1 MRKSINN
8 GNITWLDEG
17 KGAAIV
23 PIHGFSENA
32 TLWHNQTTRLKEHY
46 RIIIPDLP
54 GTALSPLTTPLTI
67 ESMAEYVYAILL
79 AEDISEAVVIGHSM
93 GGYIALALAEKYPAL
108 LKGLGLF
115 HSTAKADSEEKKEG
129 RRKSIRMME
138 QYGAETFLRQT
149 LPNMFSPATKSK
161 HNELIDAYVKLGME
175 CQLPALIAY
184 YEAMAVRPDRTAV
197 LKTLRVPVLF
207 MIGKDD
213 NAVPLDNVLPQ
224 ITLPPVSSIHIFE
237 NVGHMGMWEIAEESN
252 VILEQFIAFC
262 QR

>member
-17 KGAAIV
+17 QGATIV
-23 PIHGFSENA
+23 FIHGFAENSGIWDQQV
-32 TLWHNQTTRLKEHY
+32 TPLKKSY
-46 RIIIPDLP
+46 RVIIPDLP
-54 GTALSPLTTPLTI
+54 GTAATPLSTPLTI

-79 AEDISEAVVIGHSM
+79 AENISNAVIIGHSM
-93 GGYIALALAEKYPAL
+93 GGYVALALAEKYPTL
-108 LKGLGLF
+108 VKGLGLF

-129 RRKSIRMME
+129 RRKSIKLME

-161 HNELIDAYVKLGME
+161 LPEEVDAYVKMGMQCE
-175 CQLPALIAY
+175 LPALIAW
-184 YEAMAVRPDRTAV
+184 YEAMAARPDRTAV
-197 LKTLRVPVLF
+197 LKTIPVPVLF

-224 ITLPPVSSIHIFE
+224 ITLPRVSSIHIFE
-237 NVGHMGMWEIAEESN
+237 NVGHMGMWEIPTESN

-262 QR
+262 QL

>member
-17 KGAAIV
+17 KGATIV
-23 PIHGFSENA
+23 LIHGFSENA
-32 TLWHNQTTRLKEHY
+32 TLWDNQTTQLKEHY

-79 AEDISEAVVIGHSM
+79 AENISEAVIIGHSM

-161 HNELIDAYVKLGME
+161 HSELVDAYVKMGME
-175 CQLPALIAY
+175 CQLPALVAY
-184 YEAMAVRPDRTAV
+184 YEAMAIRPDRTEV
-197 LKTLRVPVLF
+197 LKTLRAPVLF

-213 NAVPLDNVLPQ
+213 NAVPLDNVMPQ
-224 ITLPPVSSIHIFE
+224 ITLPATGSIHIFE

-252 VILEQFIAFC
+252 VILEQFVAFC
-262 QR
+262 QL

>member
-17 KGAAIV
+17 KGATIV
-23 PIHGFSENA
+23 LIHGFSENA
-32 TLWHNQTTRLKEHY
+32 TLWDNQTTQLKKHY

-79 AEDISEAVVIGHSM
+79 AENISEAVIIGHSM

-115 HSTAKADSEEKKEG
+115 HSTARADSEEKKEG

-161 HNELIDAYVKLGME
+161 HSELVDAYVKMGME
-175 CQLPALIAY
+175 CQLPALVAY
-184 YEAMAVRPDRTAV
+184 YEAMAKRPDRTGV
-197 LKTLRVPVLF
+197 LKTLRAPVLF

-213 NAVPLDNVLPQ
+213 NAVPLDNILPQ
-224 ITLPPVSSIHIFE
+224 ITLPATGSIHIFE

-252 VILEQFIAFC
+252 VILEQFMAFC
-262 QR
+262 QL